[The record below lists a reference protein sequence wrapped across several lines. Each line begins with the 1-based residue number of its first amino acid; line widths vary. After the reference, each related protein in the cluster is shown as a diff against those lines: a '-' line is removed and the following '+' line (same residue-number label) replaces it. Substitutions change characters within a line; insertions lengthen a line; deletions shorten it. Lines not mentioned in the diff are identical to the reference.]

1 MKNKTLVIAWFLAVV
16 IIVSVSFILENL
28 KEKEPQEETTTID
41 KEELAW
47 IFEIGYLKGRVNE
60 MKCETFEESRIK
72 WQKDSAEIV
81 GIYFKKETK

>member
-1 MKNKTLVIAWFLAVV
+1 LQIVIMASIFAILVSATVKAV
-16 IIVSVSFILENL
+16 ITIVE
-28 KEKEPQEETTTID
+28 EKEPQKQTATID

-60 MKCETFEESRIK
+60 IKCETFEESKLR

-81 GIYFKKETK
+81 GIYFKKEIK